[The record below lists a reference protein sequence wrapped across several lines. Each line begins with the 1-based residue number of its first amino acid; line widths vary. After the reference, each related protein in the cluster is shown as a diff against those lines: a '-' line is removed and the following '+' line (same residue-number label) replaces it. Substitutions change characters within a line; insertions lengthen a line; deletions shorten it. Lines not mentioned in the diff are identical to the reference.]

1 VVDEWDIA
9 LRVLVAA
16 LLGGLVGFDRLL
28 ADKPAGIRTHMLVAA
43 GSALFVG
50 TSVLLS
56 FDVETTGSEGA
67 RIDVSR
73 VTAGVVAGVG
83 FLGAGSIIRHRGE
96 ISGLTTAAGI
106 WVVAAIGAAIAF
118 GFWIVGI
125 AATLMVLIIH
135 AGQYLDG
142 RLRARGRDIEPG
154 D

>member
-1 VVDEWDIA
+1 
-9 LRVLVAA
+9 
-16 LLGGLVGFDRLL
+16 
-28 ADKPAGIRTHMLVAA
+28 MLVAA

-56 FDVETTGSEGA
+56 FDVETTGSEAA

-135 AGQYLDG
+135 AGQYLDE